1 MTATESSNEVLTRVP
16 VTDGTVL
23 CRTRVGS
30 SRPVLFV
37 PGWGAEYAVFEGLSV
52 GLSSTTTLSFLES
65 REKQSSNLSADASF
79 RMRQFAADVAAAVKA
94 LDLAGRDYVLAGT
107 CFGAAVCMDALAR
120 SLVRPSVTLLFDPMP
135 RMWVPRWVLSATPL
149 LPVPFIAAV
158 RPFARNLLLNGMAEV
173 AQRDRTR
180 RIIDGADLRKWKRGS
195 YALRDWSAFAVAGR
209 IGVPV
214 HVYNGS
220 SDRFHSADNYPRV
233 AARIPTATFLGFTV
247 DESERERFMGRVV
260 SEYANGA
267 AAVIP
272 DRLREG
278 ATRIIESAGAAE
290 LSGVEAAEE
299 AAV

>member
-37 PGWGAEYAVFEGLSV
+37 PGWGAEYAVLVGFSV
-52 GLSSTTTLSFLES
+52 GRSSPPALSFLES